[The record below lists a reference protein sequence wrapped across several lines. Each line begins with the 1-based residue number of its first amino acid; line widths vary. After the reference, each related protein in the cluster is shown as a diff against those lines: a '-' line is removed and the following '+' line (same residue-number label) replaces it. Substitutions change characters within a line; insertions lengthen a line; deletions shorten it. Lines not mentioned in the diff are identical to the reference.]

1 VLLVLLLVF
10 TGLLLISA
18 LNRDKIIVM
27 VKFSFL
33 SHILAVV
40 VSLSRVLSLVHLIRL
55 PEL

>member
-1 VLLVLLLVF
+1 MLLVLLLVF